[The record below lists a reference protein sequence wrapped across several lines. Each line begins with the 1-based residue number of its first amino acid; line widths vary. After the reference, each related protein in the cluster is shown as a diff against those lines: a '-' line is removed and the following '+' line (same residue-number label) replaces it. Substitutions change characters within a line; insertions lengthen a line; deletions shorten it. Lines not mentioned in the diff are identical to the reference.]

1 MIENW
6 QKDLSSFF
14 DELSEV
20 QHELAVVLVEKR
32 QRLIDVDAEVLQ
44 IVEAREN
51 QLLARLQ
58 QCSEHRQELLAA
70 AKHRGLPAES
80 LQSALAALPQDDQR
94 QALQSQL
101 ADAAMRCLQLR
112 HTSITN
118 WVLAQRSFIHIS
130 HLLKI
135 IATGDHRSPTYDKE
149 EAGAVRGGLLDSDA

>member
-1 MIENW
+1 M
-6 QKDLSSFF
+6 DLSSFF
-14 DELSEV
+14 NELSEV
-20 QHELAVVLVEKR
+20 QHELGVVLVEKR

-44 IVEAREN
+44 IVETREN

-58 QCSEHRQELLAA
+58 QCSEHRQEFLAA

-112 HTSITN
+112 HTSITT
-118 WVLAQRSFIHIS
+118 WVLAPRSFIHIS
-130 HLLKI
+130 PLLNI
-135 IATGDHRSPTYDKE
+135 IATGDHRPPTHYDD
-149 EAGAVRGGLLDSDA
+149 AAVPARRGLAPASD